1 MKRESISVVIPVYN
15 EKIIALKKIIKEIKK
30 TLRKLT
36 NRFEII
42 IVDDG
47 SREPIS
53 LNSFP
58 ERNHLKLIRH
68 PVNVGKGSAIK
79 SGISV
84 SRGDLIVF
92 IDSDLDIDVEYIQN
106 YIEKSEMADIVIA
119 SKWHRD
125 SKVEAT
131 LLRKLLSKSFHLLVE
146 FFLRLGVKDTQTG
159 LKVGKK
165 KHLSKIFSN
174 ILIKKYAFD
183 IEMLLMARLMRLK
196 IIELPIKLKLK
207 SKFKIKEIIRMLV
220 DVLAVTYRLRVLR
233 WYQRVLR

>member
-1 MKRESISVVIPVYN
+1 MVKNMNKNVLVLGAGMVSRPLVRYLLDNDFNVVMASRTVSKA
-15 EKIIALKKIIKEIKK
+15 EKIINGHPNGEA
-30 TLRKLT
+30 
-36 NRFEII
+36 
-42 IVDDG
+42 
-47 SREPIS
+47 IS
-53 LNSFP
+53 F
-58 ERNHLKLIRH
+58 
-68 PVNVGKGSAIK
+68 NVTDYISA
-79 SGISV
+79 

-207 SKFKIKEIIRMLV
+207 SKFKIKEIIRMFV
-220 DVLAVTYRLRVLR
+220 DILAVTYRLRVLR